1 MRTGGQK
8 LCANEM
14 ENVALNNEK
23 EIPPK
28 IVSTFPWLYSLQE
41 HDFRTLPSVDF
52 GVLTC
57 SPLRDV
63 KTLGFLKEHHS
74 RTQIWGSN
82 LSDKRVCLILR
93 VSDDIT
99 LRYNYNCNCNC
110 NYTCYYIA
118 LHYTTPITLHY
129 TTSTTS
135 LLYTTLH
142 HTRLHYTIP
151 PYSTQ
156 HVSTLHYTTLITPHH
171 NYNCNYTT
179 VITLHYNFY
188 NYNYNRTTPHYI
200 QQLWW
205 GDHCNHFKKHSS
217 QPLSVHQWI
226 RSAIRD
232 SQQPTSPIGFL
243 SLKLPPPPCAVLLI
257 TCIRCLGNFDSG
269 VWCQTCQNVGLTWF
283 WVPCPPMKR
292 LENWFRAKVFANL
305 ILLFG
310 FLQHGKSARLWIL
323 EHPESS
329 ECSALATLNHY
340 GILHLLWNLWSID
353 ETCDCLQRYELHF
366 HSWKQEDHPAQQWL
380 RQACQGLPYSAGWSM
395 QHAAHASILQ
405 QLIIRNCDRNTTC
418 TVQMTGVLPGTWW
431 KQMKANGSRRKHVL
445 VSDKFQCSGYVL
457 MVSKPNK
464 STIPIYYKQRNGVP
478 LHCLLS
484 SLQAVPWT

>member
-23 EIPPK
+23 EIPQK

-99 LRYNYNCNCNC
+99 LRYNYNCNCN
-110 NYTCYYIA
+110 YTCHYIA

-142 HTRLHYTIP
+142 HTRLHYTVP

-205 GDHCNHFKKHSS
+205 GDHRNHFKKHSS
-217 QPLSVHQWI
+217 QPLSVHQLI

-243 SLKLPPPPCAVLLI
+243 SLKLPPPPCAVLLV
-257 TCIRCLGNFDSG
+257 TCIRCIGNFDSG

-340 GILHLLWNLWSID
+340 GLWNTTFTMKSMEHWWDLW
-353 ETCDCLQRYELHF
+353 L
-366 HSWKQEDHPAQQWL
+366 PAAVWTSLSQL
-380 RQACQGLPYSAGWSM
+380 KTGGSSSPTMTAAG
-395 QHAAHASILQ
+395 
-405 QLIIRNCDRNTTC
+405 
-418 TVQMTGVLPGTWW
+418 LPGTPLLCWL
-431 KQMKANGSRRKHVL
+431 KHAT
-445 VSDKFQCSGYVL
+445 CS
-457 MVSKPNK
+457 
-464 STIPIYYKQRNGVP
+464 T
-478 LHCLLS
+478 CLDFAATYHQKL
-484 SLQAVPWT
+484 W